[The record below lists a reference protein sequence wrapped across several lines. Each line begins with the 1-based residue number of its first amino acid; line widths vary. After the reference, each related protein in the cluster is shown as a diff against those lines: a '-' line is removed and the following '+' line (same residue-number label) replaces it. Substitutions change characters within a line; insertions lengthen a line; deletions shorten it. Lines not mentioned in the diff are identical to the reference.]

1 MSKLKVN
8 QEFGNVANIDLV
20 PENSTEFGRDL
31 FSLILMLFLNV
42 IIVVPVSWLFHNL
55 LVTTY
60 YMVIHVLTIC

>member
-20 PENSTEFGRDL
+20 PENASEFGKDL

-42 IIVVPVSWLFHNL
+42 IIVVPVSWLF
-55 LVTTY
+55 
-60 YMVIHVLTIC
+60 VIS